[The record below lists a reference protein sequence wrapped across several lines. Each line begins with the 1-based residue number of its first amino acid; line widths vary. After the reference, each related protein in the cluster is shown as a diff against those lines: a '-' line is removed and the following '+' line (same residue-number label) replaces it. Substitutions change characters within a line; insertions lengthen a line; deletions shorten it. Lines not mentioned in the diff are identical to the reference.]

1 MALSARFTEALVFA
15 AQLHR
20 SQRRKG
26 PAEIPYIA
34 HLLAVAGTVIEH
46 GGTEEEAI
54 AALLH
59 DAVEDQGGLST
70 RETILRLFGP
80 EVVEII
86 DGCTDATATP
96 KPPWRERKEQF
107 LSRLVGAPASIQ
119 LVVLADKLSN
129 VRSTIRDLRQ
139 FGSEVWKRFRG
150 GEEGTLWYY
159 RAVVDT
165 VRPADARSAA
175 LHRELERAVEEL
187 EALAAQAAQATA

>member
-20 SQRRKG
+20 AQRRKG
-26 PAEIPYIA
+26 PAEIPYLA

-80 EVVEII
+80 EVTEII
-86 DGCTDATATP
+86 DGSTDATVSP
-96 KPPWRERKEQF
+96 KPPWRERKERF
-107 LSRLVGAPASIQ
+107 LARLATAPASIQ

-139 FGSEVWKRFRG
+139 FGGEVWNWFRG
-150 GEEGTLWYY
+150 GEQGTLWYY
-159 RAVVDT
+159 RAVVET
-165 VRPADARSAA
+165 IRPADARSAA
-175 LHRELERAVEEL
+175 LHRELELAVGEL
-187 EALAAQAAQATA
+187 ESLAAQATQPRT

>member
-20 SQRRKG
+20 AQKRKG
-26 PAEIPYIA
+26 PAEVPYIA
-34 HLLAVAGTVIEH
+34 HLLTVAGTVIEH

-80 EVVEII
+80 EVVEIV
-86 DGCTDATATP
+86 DGCTDATVTP

-129 VRSTIRDLRQ
+129 IRSTICDLRR
-139 FGSEVWKRFRG
+139 FGDEVWKRFRG

-159 RAVVDT
+159 RAVVDAI
-165 VRPADARSAA
+165 RPADARAAA
-175 LHRELERAVEEL
+175 LHREVERAVEEL
-187 EALAAQAAQATA
+187 EALAAQAAQASA

>member
-20 SQRRKG
+20 AQRRKG
-26 PAEIPYIA
+26 PAEIPYLA

-80 EVVEII
+80 EVTEII
-86 DGCTDATATP
+86 DGSTDATVSP
-96 KPPWRERKEQF
+96 KPPWRERKERF
-107 LSRLVGAPASIQ
+107 LARLATAPASIQ

-139 FGSEVWKRFRG
+139 FGGEIWNRFRG
-150 GEEGTLWYY
+150 GEQGTLWYY
-159 RAVVDT
+159 RAVVKT
-165 VRPADARSAA
+165 IRPADARSAA
-175 LHRELERAVEEL
+175 LHRELELAVREL
-187 EALAAQAAQATA
+187 ESLAAQATQPGT

>member
-86 DGCTDATATP
+86 DGCTDAAVTP

-107 LSRLVGAPASIQ
+107 LSRLAGAPASIQ

-139 FGSEVWKRFRG
+139 VGSEVWKRFRG

-165 VRPADARSAA
+165 ISPADARSAA

-187 EALAAQAAQATA
+187 EALAAQAAQPTA